1 MMWDTSETLGS
12 RRTEPDPP
20 MPYRI
25 DAPVWRDGSVVRRD
39 RVNPGSR
46 ESGGVYAGTGRIL
59 TNGTS
64 ASGGRCE
71 PPTTRIRQAR
81 RLSLCDCV
89 GERRNVGTDQPA
101 PAPID
106 TPWAQACVRTGN
118 DSHEA
123 PELMHLIEPA
133 GPYAPGDR
141 IFRSGDDFRA
151 LYVVRTG
158 AVKTERVDIHGRV
171 QVLEF
176 HLPGELLGLY
186 AIYPGHHV
194 SDAIALATTECCR
207 LPFAALNVLATRSPR
222 LQQALF
228 GQLSRELGVAS
239 RLASDRP
246 AENRV
251 AACLIDLGD
260 RHATRD
266 PPGTTFDLRMTHA
279 DLACHLRL
287 APETLSRVLGR
298 WRRQRVIA
306 LDGHR
311 IELLNLRR
319 LCQLAHA

>member
-1 MMWDTSETLGS
+1 MKWDASETLGS

-25 DAPVWRDGSVVRRD
+25 DAQVRHHGSMIPRD
-39 RVNPGSR
+39 RVNPGPR
-46 ESGGVYAGTGRIL
+46 ESGGMYARTGRIL
-59 TNGTS
+59 PDGTI

-71 PPTTRIRQAR
+71 PPTTRIRRAR

-89 GERRNVGTDQPA
+89 GGRRNVGIDRPA
-101 PAPID
+101 PGLID
-106 TPWAQACVRTGN
+106 APWAQACVRTGN
-118 DSHEA
+118 DSPMA
-123 PELMHLIEPA
+123 PDLTHLVERT
-133 GPYAPGDR
+133 GPYAPGEH

-158 AVKTERVDIHGRV
+158 AVKTERVDVHGRV
-171 QVLEF
+171 QVLGF
-176 HLPGELLGLY
+176 HLPGELMGLY

-194 SDAIALATTECCR
+194 GDAIALATTECCR
-207 LPFAALNVLATRSPR
+207 LPFTALGSLATRSPG

-228 GQLSRELGVAS
+228 CQLSRELGVAS

-246 AENRV
+246 AENRI

-260 RHATRD
+260 RHAARD
-266 PPGTTFDLRMTHA
+266 LPGTIFELRMTHA
-279 DLACHLRL
+279 DLAYHLRL

-306 LDGHR
+306 LQVHR
-311 IELLNLRR
+311 IELLNLQR

>member
-1 MMWDTSETLGS
+1 MMWDASETLRS
-12 RRTEPDPP
+12 RCTEPDPS

-25 DAPVWRDGSVVRRD
+25 DAQVWRDGSVIRRD
-39 RVNPGSR
+39 RVNPGPR
-46 ESGGVYAGTGRIL
+46 ESDGMYARTGRIL
-59 TNGTS
+59 PNGTS

-71 PPTTRIRQAR
+71 PPTTRIHRAR
-81 RLSLCDCV
+81 RLSLCACV
-89 GERRNVGTDQPA
+89 GERCNVGIDRPA
-101 PAPID
+101 PGPID
-106 TPWAQACVRTGN
+106 APWAQACVRTSN
-118 DSHEA
+118 DSQEA

-151 LYVVRTG
+151 LYVVRSG
-158 AVKTERVDIHGRV
+158 VVKTERIDFEGRA

-207 LPFAALNVLATRSPR
+207 LPFAALNVLATRSPM

-239 RLASDRP
+239 RLACDRP
-246 AENRV
+246 AENRI

-260 RHATRD
+260 RHAARD
-266 PPGTTFDLRMTHA
+266 LPGTTFELRMTHA
-279 DLACHLRL
+279 DLAYHLRL

-306 LDGHR
+306 LQAHR